1 MSSERYDE
9 GVREQKKAERK
20 KQVHKQIVILVIV
33 LLVIAAA
40 VAAVVIG
47 GQKKEK
53 DSQPKDKADISSTV
67 SAIAA
72 SYEEF
77 LADVD
82 ADASKEDRKQDA
94 KKFAEWLEKTYP
106 KEPAQIK
113 LNGEKPFQ

>member
-9 GVREQKKAERK
+9 AVREQKKAERK

-33 LLVIAAA
+33 LVVIAAA
-40 VAAVVIG
+40 VAAVVFATI
-47 GQKKEK
+47 KEK

-82 ADASKEDRKQDA
+82 ADASREDRKTGCRGLCSMAA
-94 KKFAEWLEKTYP
+94 KDVSKETAE
-106 KEPAQIK
+106 K
-113 LNGEKPFQ
+113 LQRK

>member
-1 MSSERYDE
+1 M
-9 GVREQKKAERK
+9 
-20 KQVHKQIVILVIV
+20 ILVIV

-47 GQKKEK
+47 GQKKK
-53 DSQPKDKADISSTV
+53 KTSIKDKADISSTV

-77 LADVD
+77 LADD

-94 KKFAEWLEKTYP
+94 KRNLQNGWKDVSKETAE
-106 KEPAQIK
+106 K
-113 LNGEKPFQ
+113 LQKKVKSDALKKQTFMQVMRRHPCVIR